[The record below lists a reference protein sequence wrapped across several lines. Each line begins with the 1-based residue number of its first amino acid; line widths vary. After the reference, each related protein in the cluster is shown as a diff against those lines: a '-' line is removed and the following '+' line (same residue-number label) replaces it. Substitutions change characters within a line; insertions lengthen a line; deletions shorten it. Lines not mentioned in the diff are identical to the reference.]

1 MGILDRNTEL
11 KQPEATTV
19 EQELKRSRAF
29 GWRDIIVCLAIV
41 GVFLLAKDWL
51 NENFGFTF
59 GDSYDGLA
67 PVLEE
72 TRFGITG
79 LDGVTHTFVY
89 VDSDITLHEDLKDYL
104 STRKGE
110 IVEAQET
117 RKVCSGVYHN
127 EEFGDYQ
134 LHVQTRYDN
143 YILVKNA
150 DGVILFNLESN
161 DTTRELYNYMMQL
174 RDEQLA
180 KAA

>member
-1 MGILDRNTEL
+1 MGLLDRNTAQ
-11 KQPEATTV
+11 QPEVTTV

-29 GWRDIIVCLAIV
+29 GWRDVIVCLAIV
-41 GVFLLAKDWL
+41 GVFLLSKDYL
-51 NENFGFTF
+51 KENFGFSF

-79 LDGVTHTFVY
+79 LDGETHTFVY
-89 VDSDITLHEDLKDYL
+89 TESDITLHDGLKGFL
-104 STRKGE
+104 ESEKGE
-110 IVEAQET
+110 MVEAQET

-127 EEFGDYQ
+127 ALYGDYQ
-134 LHVQTRYDN
+134 LHVQIRLSK

-150 DGVILFNLESN
+150 DGVIVFNLESD
-161 DTTRELYNYMMQL
+161 DTTQELYNYMMQL